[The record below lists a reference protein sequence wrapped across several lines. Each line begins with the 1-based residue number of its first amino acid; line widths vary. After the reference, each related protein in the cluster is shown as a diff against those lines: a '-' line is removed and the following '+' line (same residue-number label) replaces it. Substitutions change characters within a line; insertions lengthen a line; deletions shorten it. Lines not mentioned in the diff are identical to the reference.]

1 MGYWGRSSSLIR
13 AFPAA
18 PLGQTAPFMAGI
30 WGLPLINFTR
40 PFSTATWMGH
50 RTVHI
55 PHTLNT
61 EPAVMIFLSA
71 AQDAAPDK
79 SRTGDCLPFH
89 YRRRQK
95 CSQIEC

>member
-30 WGLPLINFTR
+30 WGLPLIKLTR

-61 EPAVMIFLSA
+61 EPAVMIFLPGA
-71 AQDAAPDK
+71 TGRPGRPGDAVTLNDNIVDN
-79 SRTGDCLPFH
+79 SQPFTI
-89 YRRRQK
+89 RPT
-95 CSQIEC
+95 